1 MKDKIVS
8 NGDLE
13 PSRDSRVSSY
23 EWNPWAFVPG
33 FRQLLSVFL
42 RDRLI
47 KTMMET
53 RKENKYSFNR

>member
-33 FRQLLSVFL
+33 FRQLLSVFPQGSA
-42 RDRLI
+42 DQDNDGNS
-47 KTMMET
+47 KG
-53 RKENKYSFNR
+53 K